1 MTIRNYTIKIEEQ
14 EKVNQKYSTE
24 MKKQASTISH
34 LSRTNADIKHQLQE
48 LSNRQADY
56 DLLKKT
62 EKQHN
67 QLLVDFKRLSHEKQ
81 LLENQS
87 NGLHCTI
94 KQLEQEVNQMKN
106 AVGKLKQKHIKEHEE
121 NKEKGN
127 TIQELKEK
135 NEELIKL
142 HELDIKELK
151 DQESSIRYKNP

>member
-1 MTIRNYTIKIEEQ
+1 
-14 EKVNQKYSTE
+14 

-106 AVGKLKQKHIKEHEE
+106 AVGELKQKHIKEHEE